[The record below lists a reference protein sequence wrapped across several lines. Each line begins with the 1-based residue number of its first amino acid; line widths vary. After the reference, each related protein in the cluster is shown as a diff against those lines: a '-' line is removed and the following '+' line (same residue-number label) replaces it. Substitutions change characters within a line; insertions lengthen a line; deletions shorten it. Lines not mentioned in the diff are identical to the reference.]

1 MDEFG
6 DMGGMNTFQQKET
19 IDANNIKDDSIKTDV
34 EDVDSDA
41 YYAVGTEKFPIFDVN
56 QSEFFNNMKVDRQ
69 IINLIESVIPEEKKD
84 DIPGVIFNQ
93 AGIAYFDGWNECI
106 ADIKSKLIGKE

>member
-1 MDEFG
+1 MSNLKKDIEKILKDFVLWR
-6 DMGGMNTFQQKET
+6 TKI
-19 IDANNIKDDSIKTDV
+19 IDGKPVATYDKNMLSEWENKNMLS
-34 EDVDSDA
+34 EWEREQ
-41 YYAVGTEKFPIFDVN
+41 YQPMEAVT
-56 QSEFFNNMKVDRQ
+56 Q

>member
-1 MDEFG
+1 MSNLKKDIERAVEQAVDIAVILG
-6 DMGGMNTFQQKET
+6 RAIERGERGVKDGYKE
-19 IDANNIKDDSIKTDV
+19 IHQEKDDAI
-34 EDVDSDA
+34 E
-41 YYAVGTEKFPIFDVN
+41 I
-56 QSEFFNNMKVDRQ
+56 

>member
-1 MDEFG
+1 MSNLKKDIEKILKDFVLWR
-6 DMGGMNTFQQKET
+6 TKI
-19 IDANNIKDDSIKTDV
+19 IDGKPVATYDKNMLS
-34 EDVDSDA
+34 EWEREQ
-41 YYAVGTEKFPIFDVN
+41 YQPMEAVT
-56 QSEFFNNMKVDRQ
+56 Q